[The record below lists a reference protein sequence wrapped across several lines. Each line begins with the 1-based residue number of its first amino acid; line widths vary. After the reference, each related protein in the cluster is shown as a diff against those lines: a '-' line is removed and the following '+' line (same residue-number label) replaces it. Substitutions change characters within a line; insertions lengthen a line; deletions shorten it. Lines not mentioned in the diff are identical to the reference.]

1 MDVGSNL
8 VTHLAAAD
16 PAAAKVKAQ
25 AKLRARTTSVPTTH
39 DEPFCSGEWARYS
52 EPGRIPRCKPNMSFA
67 EGPMATPLCSY
78 GSGPAGLRPESHD
91 TRTHLADCSRMVRTM
106 VIRQLCSILP
116 VLPIDRT
123 AAKVAK
129 GPAVEDCTVAP
140 ITMLK
145 MLWLQAEASGGG
157 ARPEHQARAPSGSTK
172 HGGTSHGGTKHGG
185 TKHRAKVQGKFG
197 TGPGGRVHLH

>member
-1 MDVGSNL
+1 
-8 VTHLAAAD
+8 
-16 PAAAKVKAQ
+16 
-25 AKLRARTTSVPTTH
+25 
-39 DEPFCSGEWARYS
+39 
-52 EPGRIPRCKPNMSFA
+52 
-67 EGPMATPLCSY
+67 
-78 GSGPAGLRPESHD
+78 
-91 TRTHLADCSRMVRTM
+91 M

-157 ARPEHQARAPSGSTK
+157 ARPEHQASAPSGSTK

-197 TGPGGRVHLH
+197 TGPSGRGHLH